1 MAVKLPHNLR
11 SGKLILDVSNF
22 NHKKSNHDKIVLSH
36 YFNFS
41 LNLILPGATDL
52 PDSLD
57 DILQQKSSTVH
68 FLKNVPISLL
78 IEPEFLEAFCRR
90 GHLYMM
96 SHGTNIDTQDCIA
109 LLPTGKLVLNVTKDT
124 YESLG
129 LDGKK
134 SEFVKHGHNKYV
146 VTLSLLD
153 ANFVSGKKF
162 YERVKWCFTD
172 RLNLKFNM
180 LACWIPPEDDI
191 LSSSL
196 AEYFK
201 QHNYQTVAVGLKN
214 ESKTKSGLKVPIV
227 TGGQPHSSI
236 ESCDFQEFFDWLGS
250 VSSDCQDDVDE
261 DCQYSF
267 TPTPNDIVA
276 SCLNYTIKG
285 FILPQTIQKILIE
298 LRTIVTKYNLK
309 WSAMTIH
316 GYTDSPVTWEMREH
330 GFQYNGDN
338 LYTYVIF
345 PEDVYWLYTA
355 VGSLDTWI

>member
-1 MAVKLPHNLR
+1 MALKLPHNLR

-22 NHKKSNHDKIVLSH
+22 NHLKSNHDAIVLSH
-36 YFNFS
+36 FFNFS
-41 LNLILPGATDL
+41 LNLILPGAVNL

-57 DILQQKSSTVH
+57 DILQQKGSTVY
-68 FLKNVPISLL
+68 FLKGIPISLL
-78 IEPEFLEAFCRR
+78 IEPDFLEAFCKK
-90 GHLYMM
+90 GQLYMM

-109 LLPTGKLVLNVTKDT
+109 LLPPGKLVLNVTKDT

-129 LDGKK
+129 LDGKRSK
-134 SEFVKHGHNKYV
+134 FIKHGHNKFV
-146 VTLSLLD
+146 VTIPLLD
-153 ANFVSGKKF
+153 PNFVSGKKF

-180 LACWIPPEDDI
+180 LACWIPPDDDI

-201 QHNYQTVAVGLKN
+201 QNNYRTVTAGLKK
-214 ESKTKSGLKVPIV
+214 ESKTRTGLKVPIV
-227 TGGQPHSSI
+227 ASSQPHSSI

-250 VSSDCQDDVDE
+250 VSSDCQDHVDE
-261 DCQYSF
+261 DCHMSF
-267 TPTPNDIVA
+267 TPTPNYTVD
-276 SCLNYTIKG
+276 SLNYNVKG
-285 FILPQTIQKILIE
+285 FILPQTIQKILVE
-298 LRTIVTKYNLK
+298 LRTIVTQYSLK

-316 GYTDSPVTWEMREH
+316 GFTDAPVTWEMREH

-338 LYTYVIF
+338 LYTYVVF
-345 PEDVYWLYTA
+345 PDDIYWLYTA